1 MKETAILA
9 VFVTGFTAFVSAL
22 TYLGMDF
29 AFNRMNKNNATVP
42 IIVHCPDNTKQIVIP
57 DAKKLE
63 L

>member
-1 MKETAILA
+1 MKEYIFIS
-9 VFVTGFTAFVSAL
+9 VFLIGFTAIVLTL

-29 AFNRMNKNNATVP
+29 AFNRINKNSQITP
-42 IIVHCPDNTKQIVIP
+42 IILYCPDNTKQIIIP